1 MATIIIGIAVLF
13 FLEHGLK
20 WFFEKTKIPD
30 LLIIVAI
37 GYTLGPILGII
48 NPEDLGKVG
57 GVIATTA
64 LIIILYEGGLNL
76 SAKQLLSSSLPALGI
91 TTLCFFSITAI
102 AVFFYFSLLGK
113 DFTTSILA
121 GLAIGSTSSAIVIPM
136 VRTLSISDKTKT
148 ILGLE
153 SAFTDVMA
161 IVLFL
166 LVVDSVAVGS
176 FHASDLLIG
185 IGPKT
190 VFAIAMG
197 LGGGLF
203 WAFLKKSYS
212 HLVNM
217 AFAGEAWALLNYGLI
232 EVSGHNGA
240 IGVLSLGFMLGNLDL
255 LPSWLKNHVNNIPFS
270 LQDMSL
276 LSEVTFLLRSFFFL
290 YLGILIK
297 FSDLTTVIV
306 AIFISILVFITRYI
320 SVKLLFKANKYSML
334 DAMVATAMGPRG
346 LACAVL
352 ATIPL
357 QRGLPE
363 GQWIQDIVFAIIPI
377 TILMTAIFVA
387 ISENKKSRLLLE
399 KLFSNYSDALQPTVP
414 KEKNSE
420 YL

>member
-1 MATIIIGIAVLF
+1 MATIIIGIAILF
-13 FLEHGLK
+13 FLQYGLK
-20 WFFEKTKIPD
+20 WFFEKTKVPD

-64 LIIILYEGGLNL
+64 LIVILYEGGINL

-91 TTLCFFSITAI
+91 TTLCFFSII
-102 AVFFYFSLLGK
+102 ALAAGTFFLFLGK
-113 DFTTSILA
+113 DLSTSILA
-121 GLAIGSTSSAIVIPM
+121 ALGIGSTSSAIVIPM
-136 VRTLSISDKTKT
+136 VRTLTISDKTKT

-166 LVVDSVAVGS
+166 LVADSIVLGS
-176 FHASDLLIG
+176 FQASNLIIG

-190 VFAIAMG
+190 LMAIAMG

-203 WAFLKKSYS
+203 WAYLKRSYS

-232 EVSGHNGA
+232 EASGYNGA

-255 LPSWLKNHVNNIPFS
+255 LPLWLKHKVNHIP
-270 LQDMSL
+270 LTLHDMSL
-276 LSEVTFLLRSFFFL
+276 LSEVTLLLRSFFFL

-297 FSDLTTVIV
+297 FSDPLTVLV
-306 AIFISILVFITRYI
+306 AIVVSILIFVTRYL
-320 SVKLLFKANKYSML
+320 SVKFLFKADKYSRL
-334 DAMVATAMGPRG
+334 DAMVASAMGPRG

-357 QRGLPE
+357 QRGMNE
-363 GQWIQDIVFAIIPI
+363 GQWIQDIVFAVIPI
-377 TILMTAIFVA
+377 SILLTAVFVA
-387 ISENKKSRLLLE
+387 ISENQKSRTIFG
-399 KLFSNYSDALQPTVP
+399 KLFSNYSDAVQPAGTNS
-414 KEKNSE
+414 KNSE